1 MDREVRKV
9 ATALLV
15 HYFEDLKELGE
26 ALKRVEELRQR
37 GIEIDVSIVSEQEK
51 HKLTLV
57 FDKKYKDEI
66 LKAIPQA
73 VVLGGVE

>member
-1 MDREVRKV
+1 MRKV

>member
-1 MDREVRKV
+1 M